1 VSHRVDAAL
10 REGMTA
16 EWNGGAFHWRPN
28 YSGIS
33 GEIKRFAK
41 TAFLTR
47 QGGRKEFLT
56 TDEHRSEIELEAT
69 KQRRK

>member
-41 TAFLTR
+41 TAFL
-47 QGGRKEFLT
+47 
-56 TDEHRSEIELEAT
+56 
-69 KQRRK
+69 